1 MKLRRKRTVNRLCKI
16 ATAAAVALALAIL
29 ACTVEEPNF
38 PTDAPA
44 AVATGSPAVV
54 DNTAT
59 PTTEPPTPTPTH
71 VPTKVSATAPPTPSP
86 TPTAEPTQV
95 TPTIT
100 PTPTTVLPTRTLRPT
115 HTPRPTLT
123 PTPTPTPT
131 PAPKPTVGPGNEQ
144 RNIFLPLAGE
154 VQLTVQRNSPGA
166 ARSIDLLEHAV
177 RFTEEFMGE
186 PFPNRLAGVLFK
198 KAAQSAEGSAGT
210 NFGNI
215 FTMLP
220 EYDVDDGSWNA
231 IYAQHLLAH
240 EVAHFYWRGPQQNWI
255 AEGAAD
261 FLATMS
267 ENARTGRRVS
277 PAKAPCPY
285 FRSISELERASLSHP
300 ADGGDWNLFRC
311 NYSLGERLFHDLYI
325 AVGEEHF
332 RSGFRNLY
340 LKLDNYQ
347 YVGISGVSEAFKVD
361 ANDETVAAV
370 DTVIAR
376 WYDGSELFDL
386 GRLDDSPADP
396 DLPSL
401 NGRISQAFISLD
413 QEWPVETRDDLF
425 SVEEIEGRVY
435 LYLRF
440 DFQVTKA
447 QKVIPLEYVEYFEDG
462 LVYKSR
468 VVSHLFKPGRN
479 MGWWRVSVGYPPS
492 SQWATGRY
500 GVYVYD
506 GDRKVVAAEYEVTP

>member
-1 MKLRRKRTVNRLCKI
+1 MNRLRKI

-29 ACTVEEPNF
+29 ACTVEEPNV

-59 PTTEPPTPTPTH
+59 PTTEPPTSTPTDVLPD
-71 VPTKVSATAPPTPSP
+71 VPATAPPTPSP
-86 TPTAEPTQV
+86 TPTAEPTRV

-115 HTPRPTLT
+115 HTPRPTST
-123 PTPTPTPT
+123 PTPPPTPT

-154 VQLTVQRNSPGA
+154 VQLTVQRNTPGA

-177 RFTEEFMGE
+177 RFAEEFMGE

-198 KAAQSAEGSAGT
+198 KAAQSSEGAAGT
-210 NFGNI
+210 NFGHI
-215 FTMLP
+215 FSALP
-220 EYDVDDGSWNA
+220 QYDVDDGSG
-231 IYAQHLLAH
+231 YANFAPHLLAH
-240 EVAHFYWRGPQQNWI
+240 EVAHFYWRGRQQTWI
-255 AEGAAD
+255 KEGAAD
-261 FLATMS
+261 FLAAMS
-267 ENARTGRRVS
+267 ENARSGRRVS
-277 PAKAPCPY
+277 MAKAPCPY
-285 FRSISELERASLSHP
+285 FRSISELEQASLRHP
-300 ADGGDWNLFRC
+300 ADGGDRNLFQC

-440 DFQVTKA
+440 NFKVTEA
-447 QKVIPLEYVEYFEDG
+447 PKVIPLEYVEYFEDG

-468 VVSHLFKPGRN
+468 VVSHLFKPEWN

-506 GDRKVVAAEYEVTP
+506 GDRKVAAAEYEVTL